1 MPAPTSVIVK
11 PKRRWWRW
19 ILLGIIICVLVG
31 GYLGLKQFFHSRG
44 TKEWIEAQYR
54 KRLPGELRIGR
65 IEWKQPLLFVLHD
78 VSLGREWTLLGGAQ
92 EPLVTCQEVGLQLGL
107 VEGELRPTVITIQGI
122 RLRLDRDSYRFLN
135 EVVDKEATYPPTGPP
150 KPLQIEAS
158 GEVVIASGLVLSG
171 VQARIDALGP
181 MIRGPV
187 TGRLGNES
195 FRLDLSSER
204 TPGGAR
210 RYTYSVVQAKA
221 ELAPV
226 FDAVAL
232 LGIVGEVG
240 PEVRRWLPKVVDA
253 SGSVVVHDPQARIY
267 DGAVQATWTEAP
279 GQLIAGNGTGRA
291 ELHIDPQ
298 VVRVS
303 RIELRDSGLGEIE
316 PGGKVTVERGPDLLT
331 ADCRIRRPGSR
342 LPIPRQ
348 ISADEAAKLL
358 PRLTARVPMAKAT
371 SDPMELRLF
380 GNVGSELLL
389 RWPRGRPGALRIEGK
404 ELPLGPAQGFLPE
417 GMTIAGGRVASLVV
431 DIESGGLRALDLG
444 ASQARLG
451 WQGWTLGPTDGRL
464 VLTPWKDGGLSFIVD
479 LTAPGQAGPLSVA
492 RFTWDGRSEAV
503 SLSLI
508 SQAVEGLIA
517 RLHGPTVLPELRG
530 GVDLKIALA
539 QAEATPGGR
548 KLWRGAIERCRA
560 TGLALGDLLRGVDL
574 EARGELTVDDQ
585 LLGLRGGGQLK
596 AGELLLGQGQW
607 RPAAAQLPIFAIT
620 LERQPGRITLSELLA
635 RAAGPGGEP
644 LPGGWTA
651 QLAGTIDDQKL
662 AGTLDGVVDHVELI
676 WLLDLAGITALRC
689 TGQGASSL
697 TVTLD
702 GLKPVAIAGSF
713 LPLGA
718 AMAAGPLTAS
728 GITGEIRFRFARDAP
743 EEKP

>member
-1 MPAPTSVIVK
+1 MPAPTSVTVK

-19 ILLGIIICVLVG
+19 ILLIVAVGSLSG
-31 GYLGLKQFFHSRG
+31 GYFALKGCVVEAPWTR
-44 TKEWIEAQYR
+44 EWFASVYR
-54 KRLPGELRIGR
+54 ARLPGELRIGR
-65 IEWKQPLLFVLHD
+65 IEWRQPLLFVLHD
-78 VSLGREWTLLGGAQ
+78 VSLGREWTLLGGSQ
-92 EPLVTCQEVGLQLGL
+92 EPLVTCQEVGVHLGL
-107 VEGELRPTVITIQGI
+107 VEGELRPTTIAIQGI

-210 RYTYSVVQAKA
+210 RYTYAIVQAKA

-226 FDAVAL
+226 LDAVAL

-267 DGAVQATWTEAP
+267 DGTVQATWTEAP
-279 GQLIAGNGTGRA
+279 GQLIAGNGSGRA

-298 VVRVS
+298 QVRVS

-348 ISADEAAKLL
+348 IAADEAAKLL
-358 PRLTARVPMAKAT
+358 PRLVARVPMAKAT
-371 SDPMELRLF
+371 SEPMELRLF

-404 ELPLGPAQGFLPE
+404 ELPLGQAQGFLPE
-417 GMTIAGGRVASLVV
+417 GMTVAGGRVASLVV
-431 DIESGGLRALDLG
+431 DVESGGLRALDLG
-444 ASQARLG
+444 ASQARLA
-451 WQGWTLGPTDGRL
+451 WLGWTLGPTDGRL

-479 LTAPGQAGPLSVA
+479 LTAPGQAGPQSVA

-503 SLSLI
+503 SLTLI

-574 EARGELTVDDQ
+574 EARGELTVDDER
-585 LLGLRGGGQLK
+585 LGLRGGGQLK
-596 AGELLLGQGQW
+596 AGELLLGQW

-620 LERQPGRITLSELLA
+620 LERLPGRITLSELLA

-644 LPGGWTA
+644 LPSGWTA
-651 QLAGTIDDQKL
+651 QLAGTIDDQNL
-662 AGTLDGVVDHVELI
+662 SGTLDGVVDHVELT

-697 TVTLD
+697 SVTLD

-743 EEKP
+743 EAKP